1 MRIAVLTQQ
10 VIDLQADR
18 MSAHYKASN
27 QLL

>member
-1 MRIAVLTQQ
+1 MRIAVLKQQ

-18 MSAHYKASN
+18 MSAHYQASN